1 MASGINFATANPAHI
16 IAADGTY
23 RLAPT
28 RIDFD
33 KGSLRVAG
41 SYGSGMAVQ
50 SRLDKLDLSILNA
63 FVPDLNIGGA
73 ATGSLDFSQ
82 PDAATFPTMDA
93 RLDIA
98 NFTRSGIAAVST
110 PVDVVFNEIGRAH
123 VGTPV
128 TNAQLVCRLLLE

>member
-1 MASGINFATANPAHI
+1 MHRRIVIGVAANARLKPNDYLVALKGMASGINFATANPAHI

-41 SYGSGMAVQ
+41 SYGSGMAVE
-50 SRLDKLDLSILNA
+50 SRLDKLDPSILHA
-63 FVPDLNIGGA
+63 FVPDLNISGA

-82 PDAATFPTMDA
+82 PHAPTLPPQ
-93 RLDIA
+93 R
-98 NFTRSGIAAVST
+98 
-110 PVDVVFNEIGRAH
+110 
-123 VGTPV
+123 
-128 TNAQLVCRLLLE
+128 

>member
-1 MASGINFATANPAHI
+1 MHRRIVIGVAANARLKPNDYLVALKGMASGINFATANPAHI

-50 SRLDKLDLSILNA
+50 SRLDKLELAILNP
-63 FVPDLNIGGA
+63 FVPDLNIASG
-73 ATGSLDFSQ
+73 ATGGLGLHQ
-82 PDAATFPTMDA
+82 PDRATYPP
-93 RLDIA
+93 R
-98 NFTRSGIAAVST
+98 G
-110 PVDVVFNEIGRAH
+110 
-123 VGTPV
+123 
-128 TNAQLVCRLLLE
+128 

>member
-1 MASGINFATANPAHI
+1 MRISDWSSDVCSSDLNARLKPNDYLVALKGMASGINFATANPAHI

-73 ATGSLDFSQ
+73 ATGRSEEHTSEPQSLMRI
-82 PDAATFPTMDA
+82 PY
-93 RLDIA
+93 
-98 NFTRSGIAAVST
+98 AVFCLKKKNKQKQ
-110 PVDVVFNEIGRAH
+110 VA
-123 VGTPV
+123 
-128 TNAQLVCRLLLE
+128 